1 MPKKLDFDELDRIAC
16 EATRDVRD
24 AARLSGDKI
33 PVWRG
38 GEVVYVEP
46 SMEAGQNGS
55 VEFDGEPDLANFLDE
70 HEVLVKP

>member
-1 MPKKLDFDELDRIAC
+1 MPKKLDFDELNRIAC

-24 AARLSGDKI
+24 AAHLNGQKVPI
-33 PVWRG
+33 WRG

-46 SMEAGQNGS
+46 SIEAGQNES
-55 VEFDGEPDLANFLDE
+55 VEFESDPDLANFLDE